1 MTTRTTLP
9 RLAAAALAA
18 AALSAPAAQAR
29 PADNDPAA
37 AIQTTDRTVTTP
49 ARADDGGIDWAEAGF
64 ATAAVIAFAGAF
76 GVVIRPRASRA
87 SA

>member
-1 MTTRTTLP
+1 MTSRKTLP

-29 PADNDPAA
+29 PADTDPAA
-37 AIQTTDRTVTTP
+37 AIQATDRAVTTP
-49 ARADDGGIDWAEAGF
+49 ARAHDGGIDWAEAGF
-64 ATAAVIAFAGAF
+64 AAAAVVALAGAF
-76 GVVIRPRASRA
+76 GFVIRPRASRA